1 MQHVL
6 DAAAVESITGTDGV
20 ERTIPGNMK
29 LALMAICDDA
39 SDHTNLSW
47 PGQEKIRQWS
57 VVSERQSIRL
67 VTALV
72 EVGLVERVSGASRG
86 RRAVYRVKVPPRPRM
101 PVDNPKIKGDT
112 DVTQSRERVTSSVAM
127 GGVGVTPLRINSP
140 NYNSQIV
147 TETALEAAGDNSTI
161 RPESIEGEH
170 KRIWPIRL
178 MKGSRRKKLDLELL
192 TDMVAACFV
201 EIRQEYPKTW
211 TDHLDQ
217 LAAGILHRG
226 RRSEISDET
235 KYVHAAIVNDLEMF
249 RTEMWSRLGGAH
261 ARTR

>member
-6 DAAAVESITGTDGV
+6 DAAAIETITLDGA
-20 ERTIPGNMK
+20 ERPIPGNMK

-47 PGQEKIRQWS
+47 PGSEKIRQWA
-57 VVSERQSIRL
+57 VVSERQAIRL

-72 EVGLVERVSGASRG
+72 DGGLVARVSAASKG
-86 RRAVYRVKVPPRPRM
+86 HRAVYLVKVPQRPRM
-101 PVDNPKIKGDT
+101 AVDNQKTKGVT
-112 DVTQSRERVTSSVAM
+112 DVTQSSQRVTSRVPK
-127 GGVGVTPLRINSP
+127 GVTDVTPLRSNSP
-140 NYNSQIV
+140 NYNNQIV
-147 TETALEAAGDNSTI
+147 TETALEAAGDNPTI
-161 RPESIEGEH
+161 RPESIEGES

-178 MKGSRRKKLDLELL
+178 MKGSRRKKLDRQLL
-192 TDMVAACFV
+192 TDMVAPWFE

-211 TDHLDQ
+211 TDQLDE

-235 KYVHAAIVNDLEMF
+235 KYVHAAIGNDLELF
-249 RTEMWSRLGGAH
+249 RSEMWSRLGGAH
-261 ARTR
+261 AHR